1 MHSHYKLTV
10 HFIVGNKEHIC
21 TTRPSSKGESQM
33 FKQRTK
39 IVTIAAGWLASAISG
54 CGLMVTETEITNQP
68 PVPPAA
74 PPTTPE
80 ATAPKPSAAGSAVA
94 ALTPP
99 TNPKTYI
106 EGLSNIGRANPFNP
120 VRVPE
125 TGGVNNGGTVA
136 GGGNG
141 TSGTGGT
148 GTGTGGTPSRP
159 TPPTPPPPADAQ
171 AVQVFGVAA
180 VNGRLQAII
189 RSPKENV
196 TRTVQVGDTI
206 AGNVLVRAIDAYDT
220 TPTVVLE
227 QFGQTVRVTVG
238 QPTTA
243 QGATPPAI

>member
-1 MHSHYKLTV
+1 
-10 HFIVGNKEHIC
+10 
-21 TTRPSSKGESQM
+21 M

-39 IVTIAAGWLASAISG
+39 IITIAAGLLASTMSS
-54 CGLMVTETEITNQP
+54 CGFMVTETEITDQP
-68 PVPPAA
+68 VAPPAA
-74 PPTTPE
+74 APTTPE
-80 ATAPKPSAAGSAVA
+80 PTEPGTAGSAVA

-106 EGLSNIGRANPFNP
+106 EGLSNIGRPNPFEP
-120 VRVPE
+120 VPPPD
-125 TGGVNNGGTVA
+125 TGGVENGGMENGGTVE

-141 TSGTGGT
+141 TAGTVGNGAGTGGT
-148 GTGTGGTPSRP
+148 ASRP
-159 TPPTPPPPADAQ
+159 TPPPPPPPPVDAQ
-171 AVQVFGVAA
+171 AVKVFGVAA

-220 TPTVVLE
+220 TPAVVLE
-227 QFGQTVRVTVG
+227 QFGQTVRLTVG
-238 QPTTA
+238 QPATA